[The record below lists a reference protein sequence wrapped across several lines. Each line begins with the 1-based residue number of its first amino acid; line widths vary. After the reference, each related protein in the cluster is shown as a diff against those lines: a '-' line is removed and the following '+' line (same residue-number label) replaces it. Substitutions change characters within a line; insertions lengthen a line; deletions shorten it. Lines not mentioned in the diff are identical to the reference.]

1 MWAHVV
7 GAEWARE
14 REGGAGEGTGMVFLS
29 GLCLRGHGEDL
40 GFYPGR
46 GEPWEGGEK
55 PTYI

>member
-14 REGGAGEGTGMVFLS
+14 RETGEGTGQVVPSL
-29 GLCLRGHGEDL
+29 GDHGEDL
-40 GFYPGR
+40 GFYPGW